1 MGRFVCLLLLSSP
14 AVAFSQARDQPLRT
28 QQKKLIQWGWDEP
41 DPAFMRAH
49 LDDMERLPFD
59 GVVFHVNPA
68 RGGNFVWEMWG
79 GRRFERKEF
88 DAAVADLRATPFRR
102 LTERFLRVN
111 VTPGNVDWFDDDAWA
126 VVRHNMAVAAQ
137 VASDGG
143 CRGFMFDV
151 EQYQHELFNFEKLVG
166 KSWDESRTKVRQRGG
181 EWMREVNEAY
191 PDITILLTFGYKLA
205 QPPEGKSRSDAHYG
219 LLAEF
224 LDGLLAECTAETV
237 LVDAWEHS
245 YSYQHPAQFREAR
258 DTILTTA
265 RQWSSEPEKYRQ
277 HVRAGFGLWLDY
289 DWPHKGWNKDDPTKN
304 YFSPPQFAESVQAAL
319 AASDRYVWIY
329 SEQPRWWTGENLP
342 PAYIEALRTASASE

>member
-1 MGRFVCLLLLSSP
+1 
-14 AVAFSQARDQPLRT
+14 
-28 QQKKLIQWGWDEP
+28 
-41 DPAFMRAH
+41 
-49 LDDMERLPFD
+49 
-59 GVVFHVNPA
+59 
-68 RGGNFVWEMWG
+68 
-79 GRRFERKEF
+79 
-88 DAAVADLRATPFRR
+88 
-102 LTERFLRVN
+102 
-111 VTPGNVDWFDDDAWA
+111 
-126 VVRHNMAVAAQ
+126 
-137 VASDGG
+137 
-143 CRGFMFDV
+143 
-151 EQYQHELFNFEKLVG
+151 
-166 KSWDESRTKVRQRGG
+166 
-181 EWMREVNEAY
+181 
-191 PDITILLTFGYKLA
+191 
-205 QPPEGKSRSDAHYG
+205 
-219 LLAEF
+219 LAEF